1 MARGTISKP
10 IQPTHVLKAFF
21 WRPFIYVCSEWFEW
35 RIYRLYQSNPHGLCI
50 WKHCC
55 STDCHSCE
63 LPTSPVTPCHLPP
76 VVDVYWIAI
85 KWEMESKVSFYMNVA
100 SRLTNAIMTK
110 LVSILTLLHCQHQRE
125 GALQEMGWRQGKQSG
140 RWLET
145 PPPPNEIRLMALS
158 YMHCNVLRRLIT
170 STKGQGGQLVH
181 HQPVVCFS
189 KRVEWGWVW
198 DEGSL
203 CSAMQSR
210 APCWLQTWVIA
221 LCLTVHWGFNR

>member
-1 MARGTISKP
+1 MARGNMARGTISKP
-10 IQPTHVLKAFF
+10 IQPTHFLKAFF
-21 WRPFIYVCSEWFEW
+21 LRPFIYVCSWWFEW

-145 PPPPNEIRLMALS
+145 PPPKKYAWWHLVICTVM
-158 YMHCNVLRRLIT
+158 YW
-170 STKGQGGQLVH
+170 GG
-181 HQPVVCFS
+181 
-189 KRVEWGWVW
+189 
-198 DEGSL
+198 
-203 CSAMQSR
+203 
-210 APCWLQTWVIA
+210 
-221 LCLTVHWGFNR
+221 